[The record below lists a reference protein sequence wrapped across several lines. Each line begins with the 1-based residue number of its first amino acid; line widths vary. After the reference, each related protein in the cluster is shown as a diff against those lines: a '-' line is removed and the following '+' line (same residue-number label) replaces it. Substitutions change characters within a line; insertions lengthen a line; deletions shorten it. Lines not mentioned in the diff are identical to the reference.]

1 MHRRS
6 PCSWVTRREL
16 SALQR
21 EVEGTIMS
29 QIESQQCRRPL
40 EGEVL
45 VVPAHGGWAIGAS
58 NREVCGDERQ
68 SDQKGGISYQV
79 LAQL

>member
-1 MHRRS
+1 
-6 PCSWVTRREL
+6 
-16 SALQR
+16 
-21 EVEGTIMS
+21 MS
-29 QIESQQCRRPL
+29 QVESQQCRRPL

-45 VVPAHGGWAIGAS
+45 VVPAHGGWAICAS